1 MSKTL
6 TLKNLSLKDIKQAV
20 KADSYITGQI
30 DKSVDV
36 VKNAQLAFNEQA
48 GDEQYHEIKIFR
60 TIKGALA
67 KFEASISEFVETS
80 NGSAVVS
87 DTLTQSTDKF
97 DIIITVN
104 NRMTPAFATT
114 MAYLAQE
121 YIINMALYYWWQ
133 PIKPALAKDYAAAA
147 ESNLI
152 DVKRCLA
159 KSAPYAS
166 VTSYNDITGT
176 VTPIETEQTEPSE
189 PGGDTS
195 GGGGDT
201 PEPENPQVLYIVGNA
216 SVLNPPHQIDG
227 NANITTDQTIHAW
240 LAGVSDGS
248 LSYQTSGSG
257 EVGITQ
263 NHDIY
268 YITPVSGTVLIT
280 FYYGSHTWT
289 LVVTKQEQV
298 ELVSPNISWPASEY
312 STNTEGYVENFP
324 LNNPHNVPVSYSS
337 SDENGE
343 IAIIDPFGV
352 ITILGPGTCTIT
364 ATSTATNTYSSQTV
378 SFTLTVTEPQSD
390 EPSEPGGGDDP
401 NTGDDPNNGNN
412 ESEIVYPTVLYKIGS
427 AGSVQM
433 TAGTPVS
440 ITTDDEVL
448 VAAYGGS
455 GGTFSCQA
463 SGSGE
468 ANVEDEGENSLG
480 YYTFAITPLSGTK
493 TLTFSYADRTWVVN
507 LTRETEQSGS
517 NQGEP
522 LIDPNLSWSA
532 DSFTATAAGVASGAP
547 TLNNPSSLEDVL
559 YETTNPAVATINQ
572 NGVLTIVGNGTCTV
586 TAYVQETED
595 HLGDEAQYTLTV
607 NIPAAVTPESPELS
621 WSTNA
626 YHATG
631 TGAQASA
638 PTLTNPHNVTVNYS
652 SSDTSV
658 ATVNQNGEV
667 TVLGYG
673 YATISAVSE
682 ATNEYESQTVSY
694 QIDNFPRVAIVNNG
708 VEDFNSAD
716 VYLQK
721 GQTASFAVHNGTLSS
736 VYANYT
742 TAASGVN
749 TLEITQNGNNA
760 TIKALDFGTDNSNT
774 ALVMVYFR
782 MAEQTTGGDPI
793 YTAILIHVIG
803 PYAPDGTYR
812 NLNQGDTDT
821 ITIGGA
827 QITSVVSSNPTALS
841 ATTTGGDTVQ
851 ISALAGATAGE
862 SAKVTIVCN
871 NYQANTFEVNY
882 KVWPAAQAVTLPQ
895 DVIGD
900 LDVVSVNPPAVN
912 HTTEF
917 VNRSNT
923 EKIADQYLI
932 LCAGIP
938 MTSQANTDYVQ
949 NLPMVHLS
957 WDNNQNKYVIRAVT
971 KYGVSTED
979 YCYYVA
985 TDYNV
990 SETTAPENTATS
1002 QLIAQVA
1009 AAALQHYGFTGDNAP
1024 VIGSA
1029 LQLQQGENVSPIPP
1043 TTHIVIPSN
1052 S

>member
-1 MSKTL
+1 
-6 TLKNLSLKDIKQAV
+6 
-20 KADSYITGQI
+20 
-30 DKSVDV
+30 
-36 VKNAQLAFNEQA
+36 
-48 GDEQYHEIKIFR
+48 
-60 TIKGALA
+60 
-67 KFEASISEFVETS
+67 
-80 NGSAVVS
+80 
-87 DTLTQSTDKF
+87 
-97 DIIITVN
+97 
-104 NRMTPAFATT
+104 
-114 MAYLAQE
+114 
-121 YIINMALYYWWQ
+121 MALYYWWQ

-201 PEPENPQVLYIVGNA
+201 PEPEDPQVLYIVGNA
-216 SVLNPPHQIDG
+216 SSLNPPQQIDG

-257 EVGITQ
+257 EVRIIQ
-263 NHDIY
+263 NHDTY
-268 YITPVSGTVLIT
+268 DITPVSGTILIT

-289 LVVTKQEQV
+289 LVVTKQEQEQV

-343 IAIIDPFGV
+343 IARIDPYGV
-352 ITILGPGTCTIT
+352 ITIIGPGTCIIT

-378 SFTLTVTEPQSD
+378 SFILTVTEPQSD

-412 ESEIVYPTVLYKIGS
+412 EPEIVYPTVLYKIGS

-480 YYTFAITPLSGTK
+480 YYTFAIIPLSGTK

-517 NQGEP
+517 NQG
-522 LIDPNLSWSA
+522 
-532 DSFTATAAGVASGAP
+532 T
-547 TLNNPSSLEDVL
+547 SSPV
-559 YETTNPAVATINQ
+559 
-572 NGVLTIVGNGTCTV
+572 
-586 TAYVQETED
+586 
-595 HLGDEAQYTLTV
+595 
-607 NIPAAVTPESPELS
+607 SPELS
-621 WSTNA
+621 WSANA
-626 YHATG
+626 YHAAG
-631 TGAQASA
+631 TGAQANA
-638 PTLTNPHNVTVNYS
+638 PTLTNPHSVAVTYS

-673 YATISAVSE
+673 YANISAVSE

-694 QIDNFPRVAIVNNG
+694 QIDNFPSVAIVNNG

-760 TIKALDFGTDNSNT
+760 TIKALDFATNSDT

-782 MAEQTTGGDPI
+782 MAGQTTGGDPI

-900 LDVVSVNPPAVN
+900 LDVIRINPPAAN

-923 EKIADQYLI
+923 EEIADQYLI

-957 WDNNQNKYVIRAVT
+957 WDSNQNKYVIRAVT
-971 KYGVSTED
+971 KYGVSTEE